1 MSRNQQIFDLAD
13 ALTSPPSGDKAQMW
27 IAGVV
32 FALVPL
38 TYGTLCCATGHAKTL
53 NITLRGFQPIGRG
66 LLLDIHGGSA
76 ISMGV
81 FFLFVASFMH
91 FQWFWGNHPKLVYY
105 HEIGKYLS
113 VAGIIVAMGF
123 HAYFMLA

>member
-1 MSRNQQIFDLAD
+1 
-13 ALTSPPSGDKAQMW
+13 
-27 IAGVV
+27 
-32 FALVPL
+32 
-38 TYGTLCCATGHAKTL
+38 
-53 NITLRGFQPIGRG
+53 
-66 LLLDIHGGSA
+66 
-76 ISMGV
+76 MGV